1 MRNEYN
7 SDILTDSKANFIFKN
22 KKIGDSVV
30 VDFSFKTDKN
40 TNIIALNNRLN
51 ELKYMVDLSILE
63 PDIAINQ
70 LYIEAMNLG
79 LNILEIDIKIQD
91 NKLIINEFL
100 EG

>member
-7 SDILTDSKANFIFKN
+7 SDILTDSMANFIFKN
-22 KKIGDSVV
+22 KKIGDLVV
-30 VDFSFKTDKN
+30 VDFNFKTDKN

-79 LNILEIDIKIQD
+79 LNILEIDIKIEN